1 MKSCFVHHL
10 QVATPAPPAM
20 PVHMPLTTTQVALPR
35 HQTIQLND
43 RADVSWCLLEPM
55 IWYDFICCNG
65 WMPWVWFVYIRFGCQ
80 PSKDC
85 DDDWISPAKAHWEYK
100 NDNGYGCFHT
110 FALTTVCWVAVQWSM
125 LSSPGGE
132 SLFVRRVEPDNRRP
146 SSNRQV
152 EDERSFFD
160 PWDFKQMRSWD
171 ILRTFGR
178 TLLLDGCMH
187 WCMNLFWKDNGWHIA
202 FERNKLIKCDDRL
215 VMLSN

>member
-1 MKSCFVHHL
+1 MFH
-10 QVATPAPPAM
+10 
-20 PVHMPLTTTQVALPR
+20 
-35 HQTIQLND
+35 
-43 RADVSWCLLEPM
+43 DVCWNPWFDMILWKKRSW
-55 IWYDFICCNG
+55 CCNG

-85 DDDWISPAKAHWEYK
+85 DDDWISPAKAHWDPGISRLQSAEIDRK
-100 NDNGYGCFHT
+100 LPLFCLLRMRIQKRQWIWLFSFFT
-110 FALTTVCWVAVQWSM
+110 ALTTVCWVAVQWSM

-132 SLFVRRVEPDNRRP
+132 SLFVRRVEPDNRP
-146 SSNRQV
+146 SNDQQV

-160 PWDFKQMRSWD
+160 PWDFKQIRWGMRSWD

-187 WCMNLFWKDNGWHIA
+187 WCMNLFLKDNGWHIA

>member
-1 MKSCFVHHL
+1 MVECHGYDLSTSVSAANLRRIVMTTGLVPQRPIGIRESVVCIEKL
-10 QVATPAPPAM
+10 
-20 PVHMPLTTTQVALPR
+20 PLF
-35 HQTIQLND
+35 
-43 RADVSWCLLEPM
+43 CLLRM
-55 IWYDFICCNG
+55 RIQKRQWIWLFSYLRSYHC
-65 WMPWVWFVYIRFGCQ
+65 V
-80 PSKDC
+80 
-85 DDDWISPAKAHWEYK
+85 
-100 NDNGYGCFHT
+100 
-110 FALTTVCWVAVQWSM
+110 
-125 LSSPGGE
+125 LSSCTME
-132 SLFVRRVEPDNRRP
+132 HAFQSRRRELVRQARWTWQQKT
-146 SSNRQV
+146 SNDQQV